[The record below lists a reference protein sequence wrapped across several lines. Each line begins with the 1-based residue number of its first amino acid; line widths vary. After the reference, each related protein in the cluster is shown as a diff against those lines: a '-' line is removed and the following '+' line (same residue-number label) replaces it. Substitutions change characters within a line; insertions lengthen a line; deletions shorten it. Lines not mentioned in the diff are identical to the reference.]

1 MKNKNIWEVI
11 SGGQDEIVIGG
22 RRVNSRAYVA
32 RFNFSGAD
40 QQKKVGVLSG
50 GERNRVQLAQTLKS
64 EANVLL
70 LDEPTNDLDVNTIR
84 ALEEGLENFAGCAL
98 VISHDRWFLDRVAT
112 HILAFENDSEVRFFD
127 GNYTQY
133 EEDRRKRLGIDAD
146 TPHRTKYRS
155 LTRV

>member
-1 MKNKNIWEVI
+1 ME
-11 SGGQDEIVIGG
+11 GED
-22 RRVNSRAYVA
+22 RSRFNGSCRQQRGPVA
-32 RFNFSGAD
+32 RFNFSGTD

-70 LDEPTNDLDVNTIR
+70 LDEPTYDLDVNTIR